1 MLSVFDIII
10 FLKQH
15 IRETRNFST
24 ILLKHKYIDVS
35 QTILDNDFICLF
47 GADRFKSVKNGPLRQ

>member
-15 IRETRNFST
+15 IRETRHFST

-35 QTILDNDFICLF
+35 RTILDNDFICLF